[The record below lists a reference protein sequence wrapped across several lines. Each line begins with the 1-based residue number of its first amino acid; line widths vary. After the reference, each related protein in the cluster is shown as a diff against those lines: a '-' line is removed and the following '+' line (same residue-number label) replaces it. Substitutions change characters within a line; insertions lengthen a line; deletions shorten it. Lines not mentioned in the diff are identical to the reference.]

1 MPKVDDAP
9 DQGNGPFDPESFSL
23 EEDKASEDQSEEESP
38 SLSERPLSALL
49 PKGFF
54 AVGPLGS
61 PARDSSNPGT
71 PGPDATGGQ
80 TAREDQPSESPGAEK
95 RSCSEDPPN
104 SFAVPSVFNSF
115 SSEAVSLS
123 PLRDDDVWALLQGSD
138 VPAENAEPLIENGV
152 SLGYNRR
159 EAQKLTSRI
168 NAAREG
174 LRTIRSCRES
184 LAVEASRANRKRERA
199 SRLRSKIEGLEGSL
213 PRLPRA
219 RFRDLRPL
227 PSVTNVSETEPPPG
241 EAPPGEFPSL
251 GSPRDTSRDS
261 SENLSTTQGL
271 SQDSSS
277 TSSSPEDLPPQNSS
291 PEDSPRKGP
300 PREGSAPEDSAPEDL
315 SHNGLDQK
323 SVSDREPASDTK
335 ELSGPETTSHVP
347 ETESHV
353 PGVSSSS
360 LVYGFLYSFAGL
372 LFLGGDVVLSR
383 ELVSSAFRLSGTVA
397 PWVFSGAL
405 AMVAILLKPAYS
417 RLVES
422 EYWAGRPGRFTG
434 VITTVCIMALL
445 CLAVLGV
452 YRYQTHSNQTELRY
466 LEQQME
472 RDRSADLGEIRAK
485 IASLQQEIASST
497 YGLISFG
504 LTAVFFALA
513 GAVALG
519 IGIRHLRGAYHR
531 RFRSWLRSRRR
542 RSRLQSLR
550 RTHDNVAEEAAE
562 HREAALRL
570 RSRLSSLP
578 SPTVLRDRIS
588 SLEAKKEKTMR
599 TLQVTESAFLA
610 DVHDTARSAPSV
622 QESSYN
628 RSAQDGGSYS

>member
-23 EEDKASEDQSEEESP
+23 EEDKASDDQSEEGTPP
-38 SLSERPLSALL
+38 SSERPLSALL

-54 AVGPLGS
+54 AVGPLGTS
-61 PARDSSNPGT
+61 ARDSSNSGT
-71 PGPDATGGQ
+71 PGPDAPGGQ
-80 TAREDQPSESPGAEK
+80 TAREDQPFESAGSEKTS
-95 RSCSEDPPN
+95 SSEDAPN
-104 SFAVPSVFNSF
+104 SSTASVFDSF

-123 PLRDDDVWALLQGSD
+123 PLKDDNFRALLQGSD

-184 LAVEASRANRKRERA
+184 LAVEASRANRKRKRA
-199 SRLRSKIEGLEGSL
+199 ARLRSKIEEIEASL
-213 PRLPRA
+213 PHA
-219 RFRDLRPL
+219 RYLDLRPL
-227 PSVTNVSETEPPPG
+227 PSATNAPETESSRGEVPPDKFPSQRSVRDSTQDPPPQ
-241 EAPPGEFPSL
+241 APTEDLSSI
-251 GSPRDTSRDS
+251 GSSP
-261 SENLSTTQGL
+261 
-271 SQDSSS
+271 QDSTRQGSRPER
-277 TSSSPEDLPPQNSS
+277 SPQENSA
-291 PEDSPRKGP
+291 PDDSP
-300 PREGSAPEDSAPEDL
+300 PEDL
-315 SHNGLDQK
+315 SHNGLDGK
-323 SVSDREPASDTK
+323 PVSDQKLASSGKEPSESDA
-335 ELSGPETTSHVP
+335 TSRAAQA
-347 ETESHV
+347 ESNV
-353 PGVSSSS
+353 PGTRSSS
-360 LVYGFLYSFAGL
+360 LVYGFLYTFAGL

-485 IASLQQEIASST
+485 IASLQQEIANST

-550 RTHDNVAEEAAE
+550 RTYDNVAEEAAE

-578 SPTVLRDRIS
+578 SPAVLRDRIS

-599 TLQVTESAFLA
+599 TLQITESAFLA
-610 DVHDTARSAPSV
+610 DMHDAARSAPSV
-622 QESSYN
+622 QESSYS
-628 RSAQDGGSYS
+628 RSAQDGDSFS